1 MARSVN
7 MAIIITVIVYTHW
20 DNNIDRNDTITL
32 ILSQRLP
39 LLLIL
44 RLLVR
49 TCVRITI
56 RARLIVRP
64 LFLRTIRTLPTSSHN
79 PLVLHLI
86 IRLRYMNH
94 NLSHTV

>member
-39 LLLIL
+39 LLLML

-49 TCVRITI
+49 TCLRIAI
-56 RARLIVRP
+56 RARLILRP
-64 LFLRTIRTLPTSSHN
+64 LFLRTIRTLHTSSHD

-86 IRLRYMNH
+86 LRIRYMNH
-94 NLSHTV
+94 SLSHTV